1 MTNGK
6 DWEERENK
14 RGLYHSRSRRIRRVY
29 IRMKTNVSKAE
40 DPSTALDVV
49 HLYHSHPLISE
60 GKNFTLLISDLTA
73 GTNCYLTYIPS
84 NHVPSACM
92 GHSYEIVFVCTSLPK
107 TADKRQVCFSRVD
120 AFSHPLSFTRVRWGV
135 IVLIVSIT
143 KHISLDCLHACIN
156 ALADKPIC
164 QFAEILEECA
174 VSIQTDRA

>member
-14 RGLYHSRSRRIRRVY
+14 RGLYHSRSRRIRGVY

-92 GHSYEIVFVCTSLPK
+92 GHSYAIVFVCTSLPK
-107 TADKRQVCFSRVD
+107 TADKRQACVFLMSTPFLIHYRSHESDGVDCSHCFNYKTY
-120 AFSHPLSFTRVRWGV
+120 FTR
-135 IVLIVSIT
+135 LP
-143 KHISLDCLHACIN
+143 ACMHQ
-156 ALADKPIC
+156 C
-164 QFAEILEECA
+164 TC
-174 VSIQTDRA
+174 R

>member
-14 RGLYHSRSRRIRRVY
+14 RGLYHSRSRRIRGVY

-60 GKNFTLLISDLTA
+60 GKNFTMLISEGKNFTLLISEGKNFTLLISDLTA

-84 NHVPSACM
+84 NYS
-92 GHSYEIVFVCTSLPK
+92 K
-107 TADKRQVCFSRVD
+107 D
-120 AFSHPLSFTRVRWGV
+120 SFCSG
-135 IVLIVSIT
+135 
-143 KHISLDCLHACIN
+143 
-156 ALADKPIC
+156 
-164 QFAEILEECA
+164 
-174 VSIQTDRA
+174 TDS